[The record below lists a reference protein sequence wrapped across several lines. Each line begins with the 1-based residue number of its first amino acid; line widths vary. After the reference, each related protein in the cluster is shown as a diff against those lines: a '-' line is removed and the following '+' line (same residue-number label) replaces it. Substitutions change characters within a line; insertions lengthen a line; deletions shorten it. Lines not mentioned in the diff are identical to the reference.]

1 VALLATLAV
10 ARPITVLGV
19 LAAGLGVWLIAGAMT
34 DLARRAG
41 SFGRLTHVGASG
53 WAVALAHAGLG
64 IVALGCVGAG
74 VWHTEQIQVLAP
86 GQSMTVAG
94 YELRLDSTEQ
104 AKGPNYI
111 ADRAHITVLSNG
123 SEITRIAPEKRNY
136 PAEQM
141 VTTWSAIRT
150 TIVSDL
156 YVVLG
161 DPREGGGWVV
171 RAYVNPLAP
180 FIWIGAI
187 IMGIAGFFAV
197 GARIAV
203 HRRARRA
210 ATASA
215 VAEAAE

>member
-1 VALLATLAV
+1 
-10 ARPITVLGV
+10 
-19 LAAGLGVWLIAGAMT
+19 
-34 DLARRAG
+34 
-41 SFGRLTHVGASG
+41 
-53 WAVALAHAGLG
+53 
-64 IVALGCVGAG
+64 
-74 VWHTEQIQVLAP
+74 VLAP
-86 GQSMTVAG
+86 GQSMTIAG

-104 AKGPNYI
+104 VKGPNYI
-111 ADRAHITVLSNG
+111 ADRAHLTVLSNG

-136 PAEQM
+136 QAEQM

-197 GARIAV
+197 GARIAA
-203 HRRARRA
+203 HQRARRA
-210 ATASA
+210 AAASA